1 MRKYMLVYQMLKEQI
16 ETEQLQ
22 AGQKISSI
30 RSLSERLGV
39 NKTTIIAA
47 LQMLEQQHLVYAVPK
62 SGYYVMDHLKMVEP
76 KMNYAYDFAT
86 ATPTWH
92 AFPFQDFQHCINKA
106 IDTYQEELFNYGT
119 PQGMPALLN
128 EGRKLLE
135 DYQVFSKPSQLFIT
149 SGIQQ
154 ALFILSMMPF
164 PNGGSTILV
173 EEPTYHLYLQ
183 QLQTYNLSVKGI
195 KRNTEGI
202 DLEELER
209 IFQQGDIKFFYTMP
223 RFHNPLGCSYDTAT
237 IKAIVKLAKT
247 YNVYLVE
254 DDYLADFEYRQRRDP
269 LYAFDAE
276 EMVIYLKSFSKIMFP
291 GLRLGLVVLPSQLVP
306 VFQKFKNT
314 TDIDSSM
321 VSQAALALYLK
332 SGMFAHY
339 QEKVSKAYIG
349 RAKVLQEALENHLP
363 EIKKAAELVMH
374 TSLKVPPNINL
385 GSLIE
390 DCRKNNVFIEAV
402 NGNYLEGSYVDR
414 ILKLNVSN
422 LHVDWIDGGIQL
434 IAEQLRSSNHYF
446 Q

>member
-183 QLQTYNLSVKGI
+183 
-195 KRNTEGI
+195 
-202 DLEELER
+202 
-209 IFQQGDIKFFYTMP
+209 
-223 RFHNPLGCSYDTAT
+223 
-237 IKAIVKLAKT
+237 
-247 YNVYLVE
+247 
-254 DDYLADFEYRQRRDP
+254 
-269 LYAFDAE
+269 
-276 EMVIYLKSFSKIMFP
+276 
-291 GLRLGLVVLPSQLVP
+291 
-306 VFQKFKNT
+306 
-314 TDIDSSM
+314 
-321 VSQAALALYLK
+321 
-332 SGMFAHY
+332 
-339 QEKVSKAYIG
+339 
-349 RAKVLQEALENHLP
+349 
-363 EIKKAAELVMH
+363 
-374 TSLKVPPNINL
+374 
-385 GSLIE
+385 
-390 DCRKNNVFIEAV
+390 
-402 NGNYLEGSYVDR
+402 
-414 ILKLNVSN
+414 
-422 LHVDWIDGGIQL
+422 
-434 IAEQLRSSNHYF
+434 
-446 Q
+446 